1 MEGLSDAEKE
11 VVKEFQRINAEA
23 SKMGAAVSE
32 PAQKASGLI
41 NELKQRIVDLEGARD
56 RSFQPVAIERFNA
69 KIREAQAQI
78 AKLTDTTAKQ
88 APATEKAT
96 GAVIKLREQIQQL
109 EKARDRSFDT
119 KEIEQYN
126 LKIRDAQQQLRGLT
140 TVTEREVPKQE
151 SLFKSIGG
159 VIAAYFSVQAL
170 VEFGKKVIEVT
181 SQFQK
186 FEAVLTNTLGSNSAA
201 QRALASIQAYA
212 VQSNRSV
219 AELTDSYVKFANRGI
234 RLTTDEIRK
243 LDDLANSTGKSFD
256 QLTEAALDAFSGEN
270 ERLKE
275 FGIQAKKT
283 GETTQFTFKG
293 VTTEVKNNQAAIKEY
308 ITSLGDLQGVAGST
322 AAISQT
328 LEGRISNLGDSFDQ
342 LFLAIGKGASGP
354 FTYLLGLFNDYIQFV
369 TNAIKSTED
378 FQNEIANI
386 QADKY
391 VKQFAAYSEAEQI
404 LAEDRLRKAIAA
416 QDELLRIERE
426 GREARQAQANEAAKQ
441 ASKFGALVVAAEI
454 AKSEREVQLEQ
465 DRLTN
470 QKRLDVIKEFYAEQR
485 KLAEQAANTPAL
497 GLLEGLEKKLKEL
510 GEAQKKAFSAEEIK
524 KYEEEI
530 INTQNEIEEL
540 KKVLRGQGVDDRAL
554 IKGGATEELI
564 KSIDE
569 QTRAA
574 KGGEDE
580 LFDIA
585 EEGTAKRVDLSQS
598 YYKTQEEFA
607 KLAGE
612 KDLERLAEVEERRR
626 AIMEET
632 YNFGRNLA
640 DAAFEISRNNTQ
652 ADLDNLEAKKEQE
665 LKLVGDNEQAK
676 AFIQAKFDRQQA
688 ALKNKQAKQDRD
700 EALFNIVIDT
710 ATSII
715 RTGAQLGYPAAIP
728 FVALAAAAGAV
739 QAAVVLSRP
748 LPKYKDGVLDI
759 DGPGTSTSDSI
770 LARLSKGESV
780 MTARETQDYRPV
792 LEAIRGGFDPDMLNN
807 MVINYDHLGK
817 LASIAYRPQQIDQ
830 KALEMVMSKAVQKAV
845 SKLPISSVQMDEKG
859 FKKFILTGDS
869 VTEVLNNQFPQ

>member
-11 VVKEFQRINAEA
+11 VVNNFRKINQEA
-23 SKMGAAVSE
+23 SRAAQTTGQAVNNVEKNTTSLSNSLKTVGGA
-32 PAQKASGLI
+32 
-41 NELKQRIVDLEGARD
+41 
-56 RSFQPVAIERFNA
+56 
-69 KIREAQAQI
+69 
-78 AKLTDTTAKQ
+78 
-88 APATEKAT
+88 
-96 GAVIKLREQIQQL
+96 
-109 EKARDRSFDT
+109 
-119 KEIEQYN
+119 
-126 LKIRDAQQQLRGLT
+126 
-140 TVTEREVPKQE
+140 
-151 SLFKSIGG
+151 
-159 VIAAYFSVQAL
+159 IAAYFSVQAL

-186 FEAVLTNTLGSNSAA
+186 FEAVLTNTLGSKSAA
-201 QRALASIQAYA
+201 QRSLVMIQEYA
-212 VQSNRSV
+212 GKSNRSV
-219 AELTDSYVKFANRGI
+219 AELTDSFIKFANRGVK
-234 RLTTDEIRK
+234 LSADEIQN

-275 FGIQAKKT
+275 FGITAKKT

-293 VTTEVKNNQAAIKEY
+293 VTTEVQNTQEAVKAY
-308 ITSLGDLQGVAGST
+308 LITLGDLNGVQGST

-328 LEGRISNLGDSFDQ
+328 LEGQISNLGDSFDQ
-342 LFLAIGKGASGP
+342 LFLTIGKGTSGV
-354 FTYLLGLFNDYIQFV
+354 FV
-369 TNAIKSTED
+369 TAIKLLKD
-378 FQNEIANI
+378 
-386 QADKY
+386 Y
-391 VKQFAAYSEAEQI
+391 VEGVTTALLTTEQI
-404 LAEDRLRKAIAA
+404 NERVLGKDTSQYIDKFKKLSEEQQKLAIGTLEGNISESERIIREEQERRLAKAKEGSYKLQRLAESQNQEDIELYNRLIKKRYDAISKTEEEENAELYLKANKA
-416 QDELLRIERE
+416 RY
-426 GREARQAQANEAAKQ
+426 EAIQ
-441 ASKFGALVVAAEI
+441 
-454 AKSEREVQLEQ
+454 
-465 DRLTN
+465 
-470 QKRLDVIKEFYAEQR
+470 EFYNDLE
-485 KLAEQAANTPAL
+485 KLGEAQKPQL
-497 GLLEGLEKKLKEL
+497 GLLEELEKKLKEL

-607 KLAGE
+607 RLAGE

-807 MVINYDHLGK
+807 MVVNYDQLGK
-817 LASIAYRPQQIDQ
+817 MAAIAYRPQQIDQ
-830 KALEMVMSKAVQKAV
+830 KSFEMVVSKALQKAV